1 MCHVGDG
8 SSHDGVYSSVVFQL
22 LCLHASDQSQPE
34 GGRGRG
40 QRGRQWLDGEYD

>member
-8 SSHDGVYSSVVFQL
+8 SSDDGVSSSLVFQL

-34 GGRGRG
+34 GGRGGG
-40 QRGRQWLDGEYD
+40 QRGRQWLDGEYE